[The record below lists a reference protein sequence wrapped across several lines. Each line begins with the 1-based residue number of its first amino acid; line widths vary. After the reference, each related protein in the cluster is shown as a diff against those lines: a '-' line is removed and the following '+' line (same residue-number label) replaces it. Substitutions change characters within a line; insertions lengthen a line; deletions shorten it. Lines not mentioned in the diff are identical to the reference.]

1 MFFQA
6 NTIKVVVLVEKTELS
21 RQYFWPVQ
29 KFIVLELGLTL
40 IPVTSQKEAAN
51 MLAALVCGCQTCISI
66 IGDLCIDILHS
77 ESQFIFCKFS
87 DFFPFLMY

>member
-1 MFFQA
+1 M
-6 NTIKVVVLVEKTELS
+6 VEKTDVS

-51 MLAALVCGCQTCISI
+51 MLAALVCIVDYLLWISNMLI
-66 IGDLCIDILHS
+66 VN
-77 ESQFIFCKFS
+77 
-87 DFFPFLMY
+87 